1 MGFHVVP
8 VQTMENKDEIVGNS
22 ENRLLEIFLVI
33 HLVVAGGW
41 RHSLENTSVTSK
53 LL

>member
-22 ENRLLEIFLVI
+22 ENYEIFLVI
-33 HLVVAGGW
+33 HLVVAGGL
-41 RHSLENTSVTSK
+41 RHSLENTSVTS
-53 LL
+53 

>member
-22 ENRLLEIFLVI
+22 KNSEIFLVI

-41 RHSLENTSVTSK
+41 RHSLENTSVTS
-53 LL
+53 